1 MSVNF
6 GNKLLGFGMMRLPK
20 IVTGEKEEILYDK
33 VCEMVDYFLE
43 NRFNYFD
50 TAHGY
55 HKTFSEVAVK
65 KCLSSRHSRDKYILT
80 NKLTAMYFEKKED
93 IEPLFMSQLEA
104 CGVEYFDNYLIH
116 SVSRN
121 NYGKYMDCE
130 AFEVVKSLKERGFI
144 KHIGMSF
151 HDSAELLDK
160 ILSEHEEIEMVQ
172 IQFNYIDFD
181 DKIVQS
187 KACYDVCRK
196 HNKEIIIMEPVKGG
210 KLANLPKDAR
220 KILEDLNG
228 GSMASYAIR
237 FAASFE
243 GVRMVLSGMSSLDEM
258 KDNLSYMKDFKKIND
273 KERKAIDRVVEILNS
288 IDLIPCTTCEYCLE
302 GCPQNIRIPSMIS
315 ILNQKKMYE
324 TANFEHNYDLATRT
338 NGKASECIEC
348 GHCESVCPQH
358 IEIIDALKDVVEKIE
373 NQI

>member
-1 MSVNF
+1 MSINF

-20 IVTGEKEEILYDK
+20 VEKDGKEEIMYDK
-33 VCEMVDYFLE
+33 VSEMVDYFLDHG
-43 NRFNYFD
+43 FNYFD

-55 HKTFSEVAVK
+55 HQTFSEVAVN
-65 KCLSSRHSRDKYILT
+65 KCLSLRHSRDKYILT
-80 NKLTAMYFEKKED
+80 NKLTAMYIDKKED
-93 IEPLFMSQLEA
+93 IEPFIMEQLRT

-116 SVSRN
+116 SVTKN
-121 NYGKYMDCE
+121 NYGKYVECE

-151 HDSAELLDK
+151 HDSAEFLEK
-160 ILSEHEEIEMVQ
+160 ILKEHEEIEMVQ
-172 IQFNYIDFD
+172 IQFNYIDFN

-196 HNKEIIIMEPVKGG
+196 YNKDIIIMEPVKGG
-210 KLANLPKDAR
+210 KLANLPADAR
-220 KILEDLNG
+220 KIIEDLKG

-258 KDNLSYMKDFKKIND
+258 KDNVAFMDDFKKIDD
-273 KERKAIDRVVEILNS
+273 KEMEAIDKVIEILNS
-288 IDLIPCTTCEYCLE
+288 IDIIPCTTCEYCLE
-302 GCPQNIRIPSMIS
+302 GCPQNILIPSMIS

-324 TANFEHNYDLATRT
+324 TANFEHNYDLATRS

-348 GHCESVCPQH
+348 GNCESVCPQH
-358 IEIIDALKDVVEKIE
+358 IEIIDALKEVVEKVE
-373 NQI
+373 NK

>member
-1 MSVNF
+1 MSINF

-20 IVTGEKEEILYDK
+20 VEKDGKEEIVYDK
-33 VCEMVDYFLE
+33 VSEMVDYFLDHG
-43 NRFNYFD
+43 FNYFD

-55 HKTFSEVAVK
+55 HQTFSEVAVN
-65 KCLSSRHSRDKYILT
+65 KCLSSRHSRDEYILT
-80 NKLTAMYFEKKED
+80 NKLTAIYFEKNED
-93 IEPLFMSQLEA
+93 IEPFIMEQLRT

-116 SVSRN
+116 SVTKN
-121 NYGKYMDCE
+121 NYGKYVECE

-151 HDSAELLDK
+151 HDSAEFLEK
-160 ILSEHEEIEMVQ
+160 ILKEHEEIEMVQ
-172 IQFNYIDFD
+172 IQFNYIDFN

-196 HNKEIIIMEPVKGG
+196 YNKDIIIMEPVKGG
-210 KLANLPKDAR
+210 KLANLPADAR
-220 KILEDLNG
+220 KIIEDLKG

-258 KDNLSYMKDFKKIND
+258 KDNVAFMDDFKKIDD
-273 KERKAIDRVVEILNS
+273 KEMEAIDKVIEILNS
-288 IDLIPCTTCEYCLE
+288 IDIIPCTTCEYCLE
-302 GCPQNIRIPSMIS
+302 DCPQNILIPSMIS

-324 TANFEHNYDLATRT
+324 TANFEHNYDLATRS

-348 GHCESVCPQH
+348 GNCESVCPQH
-358 IEIIDALKDVVEKIE
+358 IEIIDALKEVVEKVE
-373 NQI
+373 NK

>member
-1 MSVNF
+1 MSINF

-20 IVTGEKEEILYDK
+20 VEKDGKEEIVYDK
-33 VCEMVDYFLE
+33 VSEMVDYFLDHG
-43 NRFNYFD
+43 FNYFD

-55 HKTFSEVAVK
+55 HQTFSEVAVN

-80 NKLTAMYFEKKED
+80 NKLTAMYFEKNED
-93 IEPLFMSQLEA
+93 IEPFIMEQLKT

-116 SVSRN
+116 SVTKN
-121 NYGKYMDCE
+121 NYDKYVKCG

-144 KHIGMSF
+144 KHIGISF
-151 HDSAELLDK
+151 HDSAEFLEK
-160 ILSEHEEIEMVQ
+160 ILNEHEEIEMVQ
-172 IQFNYIDFD
+172 IQFNYIDFN
-181 DKIVQS
+181 DKNVQS
-187 KACYDVCRK
+187 KACYDVCK
-196 HNKEIIIMEPVKGG
+196 KYNKDIIIMEPVKGG

-220 KILEDLNG
+220 KIIEDLNG

-258 KDNLSYMKDFKKIND
+258 KDNVAYMDNFKKIDD
-273 KERKAIDRVVEILNS
+273 KEMEAIDKVVEILNS
-288 IDLIPCTTCEYCLE
+288 IDTIPCTTCEYCLE
-302 GCPQNIRIPSMIS
+302 GCPQNILIPSMIS

-324 TANFEHNYDLATRT
+324 TANFEHNYDLATRQ

-348 GHCESVCPQH
+348 GNCESVCPQH
-358 IEIIDALKDVVEKIE
+358 IEIIDALKEVVEKVE
-373 NQI
+373 NK

>member
-1 MSVNF
+1 MSINF

-20 IVTGEKEEILYDK
+20 VEKDGKEEIVYDK
-33 VCEMVDYFLE
+33 VSEMVDYFLDHG
-43 NRFNYFD
+43 FNYFD

-55 HKTFSEVAVK
+55 HQTFSEVAVN

-80 NKLTAMYFEKKED
+80 NKLTAMYIDKKED
-93 IEPLFMSQLEA
+93 IEPFFMNQLKT

-116 SVSRN
+116 SVTKN
-121 NYGKYMDCE
+121 NYDKYVECG
-130 AFEVVKSLKERGFI
+130 AFEVVKSLKDKGFI

-160 ILSEHEEIEMVQ
+160 ILSEHKEIEMVQ
-172 IQFNYIDFD
+172 IQFNYIDYN
-181 DKIVQS
+181 DKVVQS

-196 HNKEIIIMEPVKGG
+196 HNKDIIIMEPVKGG
-210 KLANLPKDAR
+210 KLANLPADAR
-220 KILEDLNG
+220 KIIEDLNG

-258 KDNLSYMKDFKKIND
+258 KDNVAYMDNFKKIDD
-273 KERKAIDRVVEILNS
+273 KEMEAIDKVVEILNS
-288 IDLIPCTTCEYCLE
+288 IDTIPCTTCEYCLE
-302 GCPQNIRIPSMIS
+302 GCPENILIPSMIS

-324 TANFEHNYDLATRT
+324 TANFEHNYDLATRQ

-348 GHCESVCPQH
+348 GNCESVCPQH
-358 IEIIDALKDVVEKIE
+358 IEIIDALKEVVEKVE
-373 NQI
+373 NK

>member
-1 MSVNF
+1 MSINF

-20 IVTGEKEEILYDK
+20 VENDGKEEIVYDK
-33 VCEMVDYFLE
+33 VSEMVNYFLDHG
-43 NRFNYFD
+43 FNYFD

-55 HKTFSEVAVK
+55 HQTFSEVAVN

-93 IEPLFMSQLEA
+93 IEPFFMEQLKT

-116 SVSRN
+116 SVTKN
-121 NYGKYMDCE
+121 NYDKYMECD

-151 HDSAELLDK
+151 HDSAELLEK
-160 ILSEHEEIEMVQ
+160 ILKEHKEIEMVQ
-172 IQFNYIDFD
+172 IQFNYIDFN

-187 KACYDVCRK
+187 KACYDICRK
-196 HNKEIIIMEPVKGG
+196 YNKDIIIMEPVKGG
-210 KLANLPKDAR
+210 KLANLPADAR
-220 KILEDLNG
+220 KIIEDLKG

-258 KDNLSYMKDFKKIND
+258 KDNVAFMDDFKKIDD
-273 KERKAIDRVVEILNS
+273 KEMEAIDKVIEILNS
-288 IDLIPCTTCEYCLE
+288 IDIIPCTTCEYCLE
-302 GCPQNIRIPSMIS
+302 GCPQNILIPSMIS

-324 TANFEHNYDLATRT
+324 TANFEHNYDLATRS

-348 GHCESVCPQH
+348 GNCESVCPQH
-358 IEIIDALKDVVEKIE
+358 IEIIDALKEVVEKVE
-373 NQI
+373 NK

>member
-1 MSVNF
+1 MSINF

-20 IVTGEKEEILYDK
+20 VEKDGKEEIVYDK
-33 VCEMVDYFLE
+33 ISEMVDYFLDHG
-43 NRFNYFD
+43 FNYFD

-55 HKTFSEVAVK
+55 HQTFSEVAVN
-65 KCLSSRHSRDKYILT
+65 KCLSSRHSRDEYILT
-80 NKLTAMYFEKKED
+80 NKLTAMYIDKNED
-93 IEPLFMSQLEA
+93 IEPFFMNQLKT

-116 SVSRN
+116 SVTKN
-121 NYGKYMDCE
+121 NYDKYVKCG
-130 AFEVVKSLKERGFI
+130 AFEVVKSLKDRGFI

-151 HDSAELLDK
+151 HDSAELLEK
-160 ILSEHEEIEMVQ
+160 ILKEHEEIEMVQ
-172 IQFNYIDFD
+172 IQFNYIDFN

-196 HNKEIIIMEPVKGG
+196 YKKDIIIMEPVKGG

-220 KILEDLNG
+220 NIIEDLNG

-237 FAASFE
+237 FASSFD

-258 KDNLSYMKDFKKIND
+258 KDNVAYMEDFKKIND
-273 KERKAIDRVVEILNS
+273 KEMEAIDKVIEILNA
-288 IDLIPCTTCEYCLE
+288 IDIIPCTTCEYCLE
-302 GCPQNIRIPSMIS
+302 GCPQNILIPSMIS

-324 TANFEHNYDLATRT
+324 TANFEHNYDLATRQ

-348 GHCESVCPQH
+348 GNCESVCPQH
-358 IEIIDALKDVVEKIE
+358 IEIIDALKEVVEKVE
-373 NQI
+373 NK

>member
-1 MSVNF
+1 MSINF

-20 IVTGEKEEILYDK
+20 VEKDGKEEIVYDK
-33 VCEMVDYFLE
+33 VSEMVDYFLDHG
-43 NRFNYFD
+43 FNYFD

-55 HKTFSEVAVK
+55 HQTFSEVAVN

-80 NKLTAMYFEKKED
+80 NKLTAMYIDKKED
-93 IEPLFMSQLEA
+93 IEPFFMNQLKT

-116 SVSRN
+116 SVTKN
-121 NYGKYMDCE
+121 NYDKYVKCG
-130 AFEVVKSLKERGFI
+130 AFEVVKSLKDKGFI

-160 ILSEHEEIEMVQ
+160 ILSEHKEIEMVQ
-172 IQFNYIDFD
+172 IQFNYIDYN
-181 DKIVQS
+181 DKVVQS

-196 HNKEIIIMEPVKGG
+196 HNKDIIIMEPVKGG
-210 KLANLPKDAR
+210 KLANLPADAR
-220 KILEDLNG
+220 KIIEDLNG

-258 KDNLSYMKDFKKIND
+258 KDNVAYMDNFKKIDD
-273 KERKAIDRVVEILNS
+273 KEMEAIDKVVEILNS
-288 IDLIPCTTCEYCLE
+288 IDTIPCTTCEYCLE
-302 GCPQNIRIPSMIS
+302 GCPENILIPSMIS

-324 TANFEHNYDLATRT
+324 TANFEHNYDLATRQ

-348 GHCESVCPQH
+348 GNCESVCPQH
-358 IEIIDALKDVVEKIE
+358 IEIIDALKEVVEKVE
-373 NQI
+373 NK